1 MRRSR
6 LVVALSLVAGLMAGS
21 AGCGRRPAAD
31 AAASAAGPAPG
42 VRSDTHVQAGGV
54 APPALP
60 ADNARRTTATDEAA
74 GGNLFASMNCDGCHG
89 GGGSG
94 WVGPSLID
102 GRWRYGGA
110 ADDLF
115 SSIYFGRPKGMP
127 AYGGVIGPDG
137 VWMLVAYL
145 TAQPVPAIVPTTSYE
160 DMDRPAPAAPAA
172 IPDQNVRPVPSTADT
187 PDQMVARYGCIACH
201 AVDRKVVGPSMRDVA
216 AKYKG
221 RPGAERLLIDKV
233 KNGGAGTWGTIPMVP
248 NLHVP
253 DRDLDALLNWVLA
266 LQ

>member
-1 MRRSR
+1 MKF
-6 LVVALSLVAGLMAGS
+6 LVALSIVGAIAGS
-21 AGCGRRPAAD
+21 AGCGQRPD
-31 AAASAAGPAPG
+31 SAAPAPAPAPG
-42 VRSDTHVQAGGV
+42 VRSETHVQAGGV

-60 ADNARRTTATDEAA
+60 AANMRRAAATDAAA
-74 GGNLFASMNCDGCHG
+74 GGHLFASMNCDGCHG

-94 WVGPSLID
+94 WVGPSLVD

-127 AYGGVIGPDG
+127 AYGGVIGVDG

-145 TAQPVPAIVPTTSYE
+145 QAQPVPAIVPTTSYE
-160 DMDRPAPAAPAA
+160 DMDRPAAAAAPAMT
-172 IPDQNVRPVPSTADT
+172 PDLKVRPTSPDANT
-187 PDQMVARYGCIACH
+187 PDQMFARYGCIACH
-201 AVDRKVVGPSMRDVA
+201 AVDHKVVGPSMRDVA

-221 RPGAERLLIDKV
+221 RADAERLLVDKV

-248 NLHVP
+248 NLQVP
-253 DRDLDALLNWVLA
+253 DQDLHALLTWVLA
-266 LQ
+266 RQ